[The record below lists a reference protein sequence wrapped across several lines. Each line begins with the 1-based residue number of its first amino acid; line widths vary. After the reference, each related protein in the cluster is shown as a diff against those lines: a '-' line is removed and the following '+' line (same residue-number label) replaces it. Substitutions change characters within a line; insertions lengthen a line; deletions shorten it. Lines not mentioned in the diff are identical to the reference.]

1 MTGAWEYGTVGEKG
15 EKTMCLEH
23 SLDQIQIFVARKTLG
38 CTYVPLFIYQG
49 IKKYHN
55 KYFEKPSVYGTLNY
69 HTGVKEWESLEELIY
84 DS

>member
-1 MTGAWEYGTVGEKG
+1 MLGTQFGPDIDLCCQKDFG
-15 EKTMCLEH
+15 LY
-23 SLDQIQIFVARKTLG
+23 
-38 CTYVPLFIYQG
+38 YVPLFIYQG